1 MIKLSYI
8 IPFYNGQDSILQCL
22 DSILS
27 IDLPKSDYEIIIV
40 DDCSP
45 VSAQSILAQYPRLS
59 CICLY
64 PIGSMLKLINYARYK
79 CK

>member
-8 IPFYNGQDSILQCL
+8 IPFYNGQNSILQCL

-27 IDLPKSDYEIIIV
+27 IDLPQSEYEIIVV

-45 VSAQSILAQYPRLS
+45 VPATSILTDYLAKYSNIQVVRHDVNKRQ
-59 CICLY
+59 
-64 PIGSMLKLINYARYK
+64 GGAKNTG
-79 CK
+79 